1 MPSDL
6 KPRNDTDDGG
16 PLRGRVVAVPESRHL
31 EVLAAL
37 LERRGAR
44 VVRCPLVA
52 IRDAEDEDAV
62 AAWLARTVD
71 TPPALLVFY
80 TGEGVERLAAFA
92 ERAGLEERFSAT
104 LAHAAILTRGPKPK
118 RALRALGVPRTIE
131 APEPTTDGIVRALG
145 PLPLEGKRIGV
156 QLYGDSPP
164 EALAEHFAA
173 RRIEPD
179 YVVPYRYANQ
189 AEQDEV
195 AKLIAGLAGGEI
207 DAIAFTSTAQVDR
220 LFAVAAERGLEPELD
235 RGLGTVR
242 VAAVG
247 PVVARALEERG
258 VRVDAVPH
266 ESFHMKP
273 LVNALVT
280 SFG

>member
-1 MPSDL
+1 IRPGSLPSDL

-92 ERAGLEERFSAT
+92 ERAGLEERFS
-104 LAHAAILTRGPKPK
+104 R
-118 RALRALGVPRTIE
+118 
-131 APEPTTDGIVRALG
+131 
-145 PLPLEGKRIGV
+145 
-156 QLYGDSPP
+156 S
-164 EALAEHFAA
+164 
-173 RRIEPD
+173 
-179 YVVPYRYANQ
+179 
-189 AEQDEV
+189 
-195 AKLIAGLAGGEI
+195 
-207 DAIAFTSTAQVDR
+207 
-220 LFAVAAERGLEPELD
+220 
-235 RGLGTVR
+235 
-242 VAAVG
+242 
-247 PVVARALEERG
+247 EE
-258 VRVDAVPH
+258 
-266 ESFHMKP
+266 
-273 LVNALVT
+273 
-280 SFG
+280 